1 MSRGLR
7 SEAEQ
12 TEALIFMGVSGG
24 KISPAERKGGD
35 EHERGRRGA
44 EYEFEERVPDLEV
57 GIIPA

>member
-1 MSRGLR
+1 
-7 SEAEQ
+7 
-12 TEALIFMGVSGG
+12 MGVSGG

-57 GIIPA
+57 GIIPT